1 MTAAAPAVP
10 SYASGVSDVPLL
22 GDTIGDNLDRMAAAQ
37 PDAEAMVEV
46 QTGRRWTYAQLRADV
61 DTVACGLL
69 AAGLGK
75 GDRVGIWAP
84 NVAEWT
90 LVQFA
95 TAKIGVILVNI
106 NPAYRTHELEFV
118 LNQAGISLL
127 VAATSFKTSD
137 YAAMIERGPAELPAA
152 APGRADRDAG
162 LGRAGRVRAGR
173 RPRRAGPAAGRAQP
187 GRPDQHPVHLGHH
200 RLPQGRHAVA
210 TTTS

>member
-22 GDTIGDNLDRMAAAQ
+22 GDTIGDNLDRMAAVQ

-46 QTGRRWTYAQLRADV
+46 QTGRRWTYSQLRADV

-75 GDRVGIWAP
+75 GDRAGIWAP

-95 TAKIGVILVNI
+95 TAKLGVILVNI

-137 YAAMIERGPAELPAA
+137 YAAMISEVRPNCPQLRQVVLQLALRDRIELT
-152 APGRADRDAG
+152 
-162 LGRAGRVRAGR
+162 R
-173 RPRRAGPAAGRAQP
+173 RLVQHDHARLAQQCPRE
-187 GRPDQHPVHLGHH
+187 
-200 RLPQGRHAVA
+200 
-210 TTTS
+210 